1 MKTKEV
7 CVIETKTYYLN
18 VPYNDKDDDDTIEEK
33 AREMMKD
40 EKNYI
45 NEDLDINI
53 IILND
58 DNMIKGDNDHE

>member
-18 VPYNDKDDDDTIEEK
+18 VPYNDKGDDDTIEEK
-33 AREMMKD
+33 AREMMED